1 VKTALILPS
10 LPLCMNGTL
19 YATGCVRFFCGI
31 LYKSGGHNPDWCCGS
46 HMTECCKPFFLGI
59 ITTNKGHWN
68 RIRSF
73 MLLSSKQ
80 LNKGSLPLR
89 LTIYTFLYFLPR
101 LNSLLDIIVSMS
113 VLVGYSITTA
123 SFVLYVVK
131 EHQTKAKQLQH
142 ISGIGMTSY
151 WVTNFVYDLVNNS
164 NS

>member
-1 VKTALILPS
+1 
-10 LPLCMNGTL
+10 
-19 YATGCVRFFCGI
+19 
-31 LYKSGGHNPDWCCGS
+31 
-46 HMTECCKPFFLGI
+46 MTECCKPFFLGI

>member
-1 VKTALILPS
+1 MHEWHSVCHRMFLFRVFFVGSFINLGVTILIDVTAAIRLNAVS
-10 LPLCMNGTL
+10 
-19 YATGCVRFFCGI
+19 
-31 LYKSGGHNPDWCCGS
+31 
-46 HMTECCKPFFLGI
+46 PFFLGI
-59 ITTNKGHWN
+59 ITNKGHWN
-68 RIRSF
+68 GIRSF
-73 MLLSSKQ
+73 MPLSSNQ
-80 LNKGSLPLR
+80 LNKGSLLLQ
-89 LTIYTFLYFLPR
+89 LTMYIFLYFLPR